1 MIVTDLGTQGN
12 RSPCIAMTLS
22 TPKIIHCM
30 IFGVLQ
36 MTGCEQ
42 YFLSRYFFCGY
53 QIVDNWELT
62 EEQKRLRAMNTFLLA
77 LDGDVDFRPEAILKV
92 REVKN

>member
-1 MIVTDLGTQGN
+1 MGCYCCCLSAHAGWWNIPIKVNTTQVCN
-12 RSPCIAMTLS
+12 
-22 TPKIIHCM
+22 H
-30 IFGVLQ
+30 Q
-36 MTGCEQ
+36 D
-42 YFLSRYFFCGY
+42 FLLVSRYFFCGY

-92 REVKN
+92 REVKK